1 MILFP
6 SVPDGEPLTVSAT
19 LYRAYLACPEQALGR
34 LRGEYPAESVPGFR
48 GSLAHRIFAR
58 HLAEGPIPAEE
69 LVQACREEI
78 GAALN
83 PKLEALGLNKP
94 SALAPILAEVGDLY
108 ARFKRFPT
116 DGFRAAEVNI
126 EKDVGGSVTLRGRV
140 DAIFDDPDWGV
151 RIVDWKTGSYL
162 GDAGHQLDF
171 YAMAW
176 TIERGRMPG
185 RVEAVSVQTGE
196 RIGIEPTEDAVVAT
210 TVEVA
215 AMIGELRHGFGTQQ
229 NLERRG
235 GPMCRFCA
243 LLDGCGEGQ
252 AAVAVTGT

>member
-108 ARFKRFPT
+108 ARFKLFPT
-116 DGFRAAEVNI
+116 DGFRAAEVDI
-126 EKDVGGSVTLRGRV
+126 EKDVGGSVMSKLRWVSEMLPKNPVLVETPPPRTKE
-140 DAIFDDPDWGV
+140 PV
-151 RIVDWKTGSYL
+151 RASTTRTITCSEPGSEPGSKSIRTSWKKRRRPRRP
-162 GDAGHQLDF
+162 
-171 YAMAW
+171 MEAW
-176 TIERGRMPG
+176 TSSALKYSPG
-185 RVEAVSVQTGE
+185 
-196 RIGIEPTEDAVVAT
+196 
-210 TVEVA
+210 
-215 AMIGELRHGFGTQQ
+215 
-229 NLERRG
+229 
-235 GPMCRFCA
+235 
-243 LLDGCGEGQ
+243 
-252 AAVAVTGT
+252 